1 MERYFKHNDVA
12 VLLVFTAL
20 MGLLTLPFSAAS
32 LALIVLSGILYMG
45 ATLFYLHALQSDEAS
60 VVAPFFQTVPLFG
73 YVLAYFVLGERL
85 SRLQVTG
92 GLLIVAGTLIVSLR
106 FGSTRTSSSC
116 ALFCSCCAAD
126 WRRRFPA

>member
-1 MERYFKHNDVA
+1 M
-12 VLLVFTAL
+12 LLVFTAL
-20 MGLLTLPFSAAS
+20 MGLLTLPFIAYYGRTVFEPSAAS

-85 SRLQVTG
+85 SRLRSASAAT
-92 GLLIVAGTLIVSLR
+92 AGSSRICSARMRPR
-106 FGSTRTSSSC
+106 F
-116 ALFCSCCAAD
+116 
-126 WRRRFPA
+126 